1 MADSKNPDSDMTG
14 TEKTHDQMG
23 TPPGKE
29 TPRQPVDEKVQ
40 EDAAEERKETGGY
53 Q

>member
-1 MADSKNPDSDMTG
+1 MNNDSKTPAEGEQNKKPTPA
-14 TEKTHDQMG
+14 EK
-23 TPPGKE
+23 
-29 TPRQPVDEKVQ
+29 PVDQKVQ